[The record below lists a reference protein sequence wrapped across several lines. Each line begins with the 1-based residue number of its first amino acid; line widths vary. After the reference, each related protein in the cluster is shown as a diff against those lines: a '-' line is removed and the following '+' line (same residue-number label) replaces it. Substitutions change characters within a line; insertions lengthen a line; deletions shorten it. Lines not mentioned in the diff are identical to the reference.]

1 MPINKAWEAKSSA
14 TFGRGEV
21 HPRPVQGVE
30 RQVSMSRIGRA
41 PIPVPPKVQVN
52 WSDGNLVTVKGPRGE
67 LSYQV
72 DPQLS
77 LKLEDGVLS
86 VSRPSDSKEHKAK
99 HGLYRSLV
107 NNMVVGVTNGYTK
120 QLEIH
125 GVGYRAAKI
134 GENLVIQVG
143 YSHPVEVQPPQGI
156 SLTVDGVDPAT
167 KATKISV
174 NGIDKQLVGEVAA
187 NIRRIRKPEPYKGKG
202 IRYAG
207 EAIRRKA
214 GKAGKVGGKK
224 K

>member
-1 MPINKAWEAKSSA
+1 
-14 TFGRGEV
+14 
-21 HPRPVQGVE
+21 
-30 RQVSMSRIGRA
+30 MSRIGRA
-41 PIPVPPKVQVN
+41 PIAVPTKVQVN
-52 WSDGNLVTVKGPRGE
+52 WTDGNLVTVKGPKGE
-67 LSYQV
+67 LSYQI
-72 DPQLS
+72 DPELT
-77 LKLEDGVLS
+77 LKLEDGKLL

-99 HGLYRSLV
+99 HGLYRTLV

-125 GVGYRAAKI
+125 GVGYRAAKM
-134 GENLVIQVG
+134 GDSLVIQVG
-143 YSHPVEVQPPQGI
+143 YSHPVEVQPPSGI
-156 SLTVDGVDPAT
+156 SFTVDGIDPAT
-167 KATKISV
+167 KATKVSV
-174 NGIDKQLVGEVAA
+174 IGIDKQLVGAVAA

>member
-1 MPINKAWEAKSSA
+1 
-14 TFGRGEV
+14 
-21 HPRPVQGVE
+21 
-30 RQVSMSRIGRA
+30 MSRIGRA

-52 WSDGNLVTVKGPRGE
+52 WSDSNLVTVKGPKGE

-72 DPQLS
+72 DPELS
-77 LKLEDGVLS
+77 LTLEDGVLS

-99 HGLYRSLV
+99 HGLYRTLV

-134 GENLVIQVG
+134 GENLVVQVG

-156 SLTVDGVDPAT
+156 SFTIDGVDPAT

-187 NIRRIRKPEPYKGKG
+187 TIRRIRKPEPYKGKG
-202 IRYAG
+202 IRYTG